1 MNIIKKYYDA
11 EPEQQYSGSSDL
23 NIPGIMAQLGQVN
36 NGGSNESNSSNWGN
50 NSESTESTEMVDNSE
65 DGYDYQEGASQ
76 GEQNEGYSQ
85 QTQIV
90 EDVQQEFNLQ
100 EVLRQQQPDF
110 ILKEL
115 GYDDDKIGFIQELKD
130 LDPKMVNFLN
140 LWKANGDVT
149 GYLKELST
157 DYSKMPVE
165 EVMRHQL
172 RQEYPQATERQL
184 ELLFKKEVI
193 DAYGIDPD
201 VYSDDEVEAGR
212 ELLEAKAAKFRSSL
226 VEKQQSLLLPEAP
239 QNQTQVDDGSA
250 YMEIYKE
257 NVTNNSLTQSMYS
270 TGQISVGE
278 GDTKF
283 NFAVNPNEVTEL
295 LYDSNKWSDALFD
308 KYKDDKGNDVIIPN
322 VEHQMLVAT
331 VAKYGNSFIDALAKH
346 YISIGAKKVIDPIDN
361 PSNIGGSA
369 PSRSTSE
376 PTSIAG
382 MMAKRGMIR

>member
-1 MNIIKKYYDA
+1 MNFIKKYYNA
-11 EPEQQYSGSSDL
+11 EPEQSYSSSPDL
-23 NIPGIMAQLGQVN
+23 NIAGIMAQFGQVN
-36 NGGSNESNSSNWGN
+36 NGGSNSNNSYEAETSNSDS
-50 NSESTESTEMVDNSE
+50 STEMVNENEGQVDSQVG
-65 DGYDYQEGASQ
+65 DTQEGY
-76 GEQNEGYSQ
+76 NEPQ
-85 QTQIV
+85 HQETQIV
-90 EDVQQEFNLQ
+90 DDGGSEFNLQ

-110 ILKEL
+110 ILREL

-140 LWKANGDVT
+140 LWKSNGDVT

-201 VYSDDEVEAGR
+201 VYSEEEVEAGR

-226 VEKQQSLLLPEAP
+226 IEKQQSLLLPEAP
-239 QNQTQVDDGSA
+239 QMQSQYDDGA
-250 YMEIYKE
+250 EYLEIYKE
-257 NVTNNSLTQSMYS
+257 NVNNSSFTRNMYS

-278 GDTKF
+278 GESKF
-283 NFAVNPNEVTEL
+283 NFSVNPNEVTDL
-295 LYDSNKWSDALFD
+295 LYDSDKWSDTLFE
-308 KYKDDKGNDVIIPN
+308 KYKDDKGRDVVIPN

-331 VAKYGNSFIDALAKH
+331 VAKYGKSFINALAKH
-346 YISIGAKKVIDPIDN
+346 YISIGAKQVIDPIDN
-361 PSNIGGSA
+361 PSQIGGST
-369 PSRSTSE
+369 PSKSSPE
-376 PTSIAG
+376 PTSIAAI
-382 MMAKRGMIR
+382 MAKRGMVR

>member
-11 EPEQQYSGSSDL
+11 EPEQQYSGSPDL

-36 NGGSNESNSSNWGN
+36 NGGSNDSNSSNWGN
-50 NSESTESTEMVDNSE
+50 NSESTESTEMVDNS
-65 DGYDYQEGASQ
+65 DNGYDSQEGATQ
-76 GEQNEGYSQ
+76 VERHEDYSHETQ
-85 QTQIV
+85 EVGNGQT
-90 EDVQQEFNLQ
+90 EFNLQ
-100 EVLRQQQPDF
+100 EVLKQQQPDF

-140 LWKANGDVT
+140 IWKANGDVT

-201 VYSDDEVEAGR
+201 VYSEDEVESGR

-226 VEKQQSLLLPEAP
+226 IEKQQSLLLPEAP
-239 QNQTQVDDGSA
+239 QNQTQTDDG
-250 YMEIYKE
+250 YLEIYKE
-257 NVTNNSLTQSMYS
+257 NVNSNSFTQNMYS

-278 GDTKF
+278 GEDKF

-295 LYDSNKWSDALFD
+295 LYDSSKWAETLFD
-308 KYKDDKGNDVIIPN
+308 RYKDDKGNDVVIPN

-346 YISIGAKKVIDPIDN
+346 YTSIGAKKVIDPIDN
-361 PSNIGGSA
+361 PSQTGGST
-369 PSRSTSE
+369 PSRSVSE

-382 MMAKRGMIR
+382 LMAKRGMVR